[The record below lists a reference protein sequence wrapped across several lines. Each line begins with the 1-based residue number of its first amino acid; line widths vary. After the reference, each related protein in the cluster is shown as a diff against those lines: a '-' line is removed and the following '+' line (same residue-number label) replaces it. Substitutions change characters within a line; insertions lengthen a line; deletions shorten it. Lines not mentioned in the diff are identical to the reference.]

1 MKRSILSLF
10 IPLIFIFTILASSQ
24 ISCTKPLEIRE
35 EKIEAGDVTLFVRIV
50 GNPTRS
56 EVLITLN
63 GGPGQSSHYMKSIEQ
78 LAGPKLAVVSF
89 DQRGTGRSSKGTE
102 GYAFEKYMADIEA
115 VRQNLKVE
123 TLLLYGHSFGGVLA
137 LRYASLYPDRVSGLI
152 LMGSGPPRLEAIP
165 PAQMRLG
172 QRLQQLVREGI
183 LSDQRPSTPDR
194 MILYMLPAYF
204 SDPEFPVP
212 DEIKQTSFHPSVS
225 QKTLT
230 DSGNWDFR
238 PDMKAITC
246 PVLFLW
252 GEDDPFGTELA
263 DETRKALVNAKLT
276 DITLKKCGHF
286 WQENAVDFFAHIRT
300 FLLHRFTSE
309 PEIRP

>member
-1 MKRSILSLF
+1 MKRSIFSLF
-10 IPLIFIFTILASSQ
+10 FSLIFIFTIMASSQ

-35 EKIEAGDVTLFVRIV
+35 EKIDAGDITLFIRIV
-50 GNPTRS
+50 GNPTHS

-78 LAGPKLAVVSF
+78 LAGLKLAVVSF
-89 DQRGTGRSSKGTE
+89 DQRGTGRSSEGTE

-115 VRQNLKVE
+115 IRQSLKAK
-123 TLLLYGHSFGGVLA
+123 TLLLFGHSFGGVLA
-137 LRYASLYPDRVSGLI
+137 LRYASLYPDRVSALI

-172 QRLQQLVREGI
+172 QRLQQLVQEGI
-183 LSDQRPSTPDR
+183 LPEQRPSTPDE
-194 MILYMLPAYF
+194 MIMYMLPAYF
-204 SDPEFPVP
+204 SDPEFPIP
-212 DEIKQTSFHPSVS
+212 EEFKQTSFHPSVS

-238 PDMKAITC
+238 SDMKAITC

-263 DETRKALVNAKLT
+263 DETRNALVNAKLI

-286 WQENAVDFFAHIRT
+286 WQENEVGFFSHIRR
-300 FLLHRFTSE
+300 FLKER
-309 PEIRP
+309 R